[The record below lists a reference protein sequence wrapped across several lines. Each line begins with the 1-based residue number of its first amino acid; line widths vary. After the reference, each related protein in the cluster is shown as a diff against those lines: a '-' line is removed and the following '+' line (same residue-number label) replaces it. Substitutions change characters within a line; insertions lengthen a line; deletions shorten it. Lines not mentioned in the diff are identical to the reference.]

1 MIQEAESSAALCDNN
16 SVELRAR
23 HRRTLRGILAAA
35 GATFVALTSHL
46 LGGGAFPTAM
56 GIIVPLALSI
66 LVCVLLPGRRLSLAR
81 LTISVGVSQALFHL
95 LFSLFAQTGATG
107 AGSWLSGFLGSHSAH
122 LAAGQAM
129 SGAHSVQGAH
139 AAHASMP
146 AMDTTMATEHAMHS
160 HASPAMLLAHCIAGI
175 VTVAMI
181 YWAERLP
188 VLLGEFARLII
199 GAIFP
204 RLILLRTLITGPRAQ
219 VSVEPAVP
227 RSLGVLRS
235 PVLRRG
241 PPQPAF

>member
-1 MIQEAESSAALCDNN
+1 LSGTLCDNN
-16 SVELRAR
+16 SVETRAR

-35 GATFVALTSHL
+35 AATFVALASHI
-46 LGGGAFPTAM
+46 LGGGTFPTAM

-66 LVCVLLPGRRLSLAR
+66 LVCVLLAGRRLSLAR
-81 LTISVGVSQALFHL
+81 LAVSVGVSQTLFHL
-95 LFSLFAQTGATG
+95 LFSLFVPTASAS
-107 AGSWLSGFLGSHSAH
+107 GSGLRGLLGGHSAH
-122 LAAGQAM
+122 LAVGQGT
-129 SGAHSVQGAH
+129 SGTSGAH

-146 AMDTTMATEHAMHS
+146 TMDAASTAAHGMHS
-160 HASPAMLLAHCIAGI
+160 HHSPAMLLAHCVAGI

-188 VLLGEFARLII
+188 VMLGEFARLII
-199 GAIFP
+199 GAIIP
-204 RLILLRTLITGPRAQ
+204 RLVLLRTPISGPRTQ
-219 VSVEPAVP
+219 VSVEPVVP

>member
-1 MIQEAESSAALCDNN
+1 MVQCLIQEAESSAALCDNN

-122 LAAGQAM
+122 LAA
-129 SGAHSVQGAH
+129 V
-139 AAHASMP
+139 
-146 AMDTTMATEHAMHS
+146 
-160 HASPAMLLAHCIAGI
+160 
-175 VTVAMI
+175 
-181 YWAERLP
+181 
-188 VLLGEFARLII
+188 
-199 GAIFP
+199 
-204 RLILLRTLITGPRAQ
+204 
-219 VSVEPAVP
+219 
-227 RSLGVLRS
+227 
-235 PVLRRG
+235 
-241 PPQPAF
+241 